1 MRAGFRCALNIGLH
15 LADVLL
21 APVGSGSMWNGN
33 GVPNPINP
41 SWSSERWAVRGELA
55 TVSPFAHK
63 RPALISHRIGKGW
76 WYTAAICDVQ
86 AYAALYFYRH
96 AEMCGIRRFPDRPV
110 LCVSVCAL
118 CGIRV
123 RSSVYCD

>member
-63 RPALISHRIGKGW
+63 ARLDLAPGRKGMV
-76 WYTAAICDVQ
+76 VQ
-86 AYAALYFYRH
+86 CRNL
-96 AEMCGIRRFPDRPV
+96 
-110 LCVSVCAL
+110 
-118 CGIRV
+118 
-123 RSSVYCD
+123 